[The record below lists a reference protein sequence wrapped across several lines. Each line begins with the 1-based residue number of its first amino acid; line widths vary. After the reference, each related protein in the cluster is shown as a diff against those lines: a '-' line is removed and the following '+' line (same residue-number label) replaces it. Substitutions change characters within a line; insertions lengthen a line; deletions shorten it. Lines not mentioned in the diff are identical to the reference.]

1 MANGFIVAD
10 VAGQFQRGR
19 QAEAGNQAV
28 SARQQ
33 QDQFNIQQ
41 QQKLAPIQF
50 QQAQANLAST
60 QQSLESGAE
69 RMKLEKNVF
78 SALELKGIPD
88 AQKSAFLTNKIQV
101 GEAQGRD
108 MTQSKKALELVNT
121 GAIGI
126 QELAKG
132 TEELLSVGQQAG
144 IIKAPIFAS

>member
-19 QAEAGNQAV
+19 QAEVGNQAV

-69 RMKLEKNVF
+69 RMKLEKNV
-78 SALELKGIPD
+78 
-88 AQKSAFLTNKIQV
+88 
-101 GEAQGRD
+101 
-108 MTQSKKALELVNT
+108 
-121 GAIGI
+121 
-126 QELAKG
+126 
-132 TEELLSVGQQAG
+132 
-144 IIKAPIFAS
+144 